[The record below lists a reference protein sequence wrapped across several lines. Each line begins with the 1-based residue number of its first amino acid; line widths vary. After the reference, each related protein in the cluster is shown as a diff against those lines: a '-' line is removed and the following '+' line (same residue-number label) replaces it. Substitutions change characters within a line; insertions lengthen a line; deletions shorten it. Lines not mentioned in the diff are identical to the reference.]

1 MPKVNY
7 QDEMEK
13 KEIDATL
20 EQFAN
25 RIAERW
31 PGVASC
37 LHGARI
43 AVKLDRVIDLAQLM
57 QAWTRDLGEAQKREI
72 VRSDIDAIS
81 ALTLKAQI
89 IE

>member
-1 MPKVNY
+1 MTKMNY

-20 EQFAN
+20 EQLAK

-37 LHGARI
+37 MLGARI
-43 AVKLDRVIDLAQLM
+43 AVKLNRVIDLAQLM
-57 QAWTRDLGEAQKREI
+57 QAWTRDLGEAQRREI
-72 VRSDIDAIS
+72 VRADIEAIS
-81 ALTLKAQI
+81 ALTLKAQTL
-89 IE
+89 E